1 MFFLRIAVLLAAT
14 IAVFFPGPA
23 SAADL
28 TVFAAASLKD
38 ALDELVRGFEPAAKH
53 AIVVSYGA
61 SPALAKQIGNGA
73 PADLFISADI
83 DWMDYAAARKLIV
96 ADSRVNLLGNR
107 LVLIA
112 PASSTA
118 SVRIVPDFSLAA
130 LLGNDRLAIADPDS
144 VPAGKYGKAAL
155 ESLGVWAGVSRKLAR
170 AENVRAALAF
180 VSRGEAP
187 FGIVYRSDAMADRR
201 VRVVGEFP
209 ASSHPPVVYPAALT
223 AAGRSPIRT
232 QFLSYLKSGAARPIW
247 EKHGFAAGAARGR

>member
-1 MFFLRIAVLLAAT
+1 MRLRFLRIAALLASI
-14 IAVFFPGPA
+14 IAAFMPA
-23 SAADL
+23 PACAAGL
-28 TVFAAASLKD
+28 TVFAAVSLKD
-38 ALDELVRGFEPAAKH
+38 ALDELIRGFEPAAKH

-61 SPALAKQIGNGA
+61 SPALVKQIENGA
-73 PADLFISADI
+73 PADLLISADL
-83 DWMDYAAARKLIV
+83 DWMDYATARKLVV

-118 SVRIVPDFSLAA
+118 SVRIAPDFPLAA
-130 LLGNDRLAIADPDS
+130 LLGSDRLAIADPDS

-155 ESLGVWAGVSRKLAR
+155 ESLGVWANVFPKLAR
-170 AENVRAALAF
+170 AENVRAALVF

-209 ASSHPPVVYPAALT
+209 ASSHPPIVYPAALT
-223 AAGRSPIRT
+223 AAGRSSIRAR
-232 QFLSYLKSGAARPIW
+232 FLAYLKSGAARPVW
-247 EKHGFAAGAARGR
+247 ERHGFAALQR

>member
-1 MFFLRIAVLLAAT
+1 MRLRFLRIAALLASI
-14 IAVFFPGPA
+14 IAAFIPA
-23 SAADL
+23 PACAADL
-28 TVFAAASLKD
+28 TVFAAVSLKD

-61 SPALAKQIGNGA
+61 SPALVKQIENGA
-73 PADLFISADI
+73 PADLLISADL
-83 DWMDYAAARKLIV
+83 DWMDYATARKLVV

-118 SVRIVPDFSLAA
+118 SVRIAQNFPLAA

-170 AENVRAALAF
+170 AENVRAALVF

-187 FGIVYRSDAMADRR
+187 LGIVYRSDAMADRR

-209 ASSHPPVVYPAALT
+209 ASSHPPIVYPAALT
-223 AAGRSPIRT
+223 AAGRSPIGAR
-232 QFLSYLKSGAARPIW
+232 FLAYLKSGAARPVW
-247 EKHGFAAGAARGR
+247 EMHGFAALQR